1 MVPAHFAFI
10 LFTLFTVNDRQ
21 MLHDPD
27 VYPDP
32 MRFDPTR
39 HIATEGKEAQRDPR
53 HACFGF
59 GRRICPGLHL
69 AEASVYLMVVMSLAV
84 FDIHPVIENGVPV
97 LPEHENTDGTIRK
110 VMTVPYID
118 NVLISPTVI
127 RKSTSM
133 I

>member
-1 MVPAHFAFI
+1 
-10 LFTLFTVNDRQ
+10 

-32 MRFDPTR
+32 MRFDPMR
-39 HIATEGKEAQRDPR
+39 HIASEGKEAQRDPR

-69 AEASVYLMVVMSLAV
+69 AEASVYLQIVMSLAV
-84 FDIHPVIENGVPV
+84 FDITPVIENGVPF

-110 VMTVPYID
+110 VISTPYAD
-118 NVLISPTVI
+118 EVLTSHTVI
-127 RKSTSM
+127 RRNTSM
-133 I
+133 L